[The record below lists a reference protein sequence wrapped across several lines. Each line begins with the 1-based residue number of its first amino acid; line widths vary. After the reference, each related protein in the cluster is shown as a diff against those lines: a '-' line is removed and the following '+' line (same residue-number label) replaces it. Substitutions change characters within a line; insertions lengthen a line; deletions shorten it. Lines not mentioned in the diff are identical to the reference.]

1 MTCRAAALKIG
12 AMTRRVLCL
21 GFLCTFLAVGQAKAQ
36 MLTGYAPKEH
46 QSPLTSSAPVQPVFT
61 PVPIVPPT
69 LPANPVK
76 DGKQPV
82 DFSADN
88 LEHDEKAQTVT
99 ATGNVRLI
107 QAGRALAADKV
118 VYNLATDTATAT
130 GHVVLTDVNG
140 DMHFAEKIEIGNELR
155 SGFVSQLHSM
165 MMDGGRFTAEK
176 GERLSEKKI
185 VMHNAS
191 YTPCNCETDRKQTP
205 AWQIKAKEVTYDEE
219 THRVSYKNARFEIFG
234 VPLLFTPFLSHSDGK
249 VKQKSGLLSPTA
261 GYDSQ
266 LGAVMTNRYYWAIGK
281 DRDATI
287 GVMAT
292 SKEAPVLLTGY
303 RQRFDH
309 AEIRADGSLTRSG
322 RTDSVAGQDVAKKD
336 DWRGHL
342 FADGKWDINDKW
354 RAGTNLELASDDQY
368 LRQYDFSGKNVL
380 ESQVYAER
388 FSGRNY
394 GAARALAFQD
404 TRILENRTDQP
415 NVLPEIETRF
425 LGKPNEVLGGRW
437 SLEASALGLQ
447 RFGGDQDMN
456 RAVLTGGWQKRVI
469 TGFGLVSTLDVTAR
483 ADAYSTRDRDLAAS
497 STGISGSAN
506 RGRGTVRG
514 HFLTS
519 YPVVKAMEKMQAVI
533 EPIVALTVSPNIGER
548 FDSIPNEDSQDI
560 QVDTSNLFEP
570 DRFPGYDRIED
581 RSRITYGVRN
591 GLYGYGGSSLDTFL
605 GQSYRFS
612 AKDNPF
618 PDGSGLEDQ
627 ASDIVGRVAGVYDKN
642 YGLGYAFQLGQ
653 DNMSARRH
661 EIDSY
666 ANFNRIQ
673 LGGRYL
679 FTKTLEGTS
688 IDETREQMG
697 LSAGYRLTD
706 HWRMRTGSLHDL
718 GGSDPGLR
726 KASVGFDY
734 VGCCVS
740 FSTTANRNLTSDSS
754 GDSGTEITFRFGLKN
769 IGEFE
774 GPSIDL
780 SGLSSATKDDT
791 TDGADAPPLP

>member
-1 MTCRAAALKIG
+1 M
-12 AMTRRVLCL
+12 
-21 GFLCTFLAVGQAKAQ
+21 
-36 MLTGYAPKEH
+36 
-46 QSPLTSSAPVQPVFT
+46 
-61 PVPIVPPT
+61 
-69 LPANPVK
+69 
-76 DGKQPV
+76 
-82 DFSADN
+82 
-88 LEHDEKAQTVT
+88 
-99 ATGNVRLI
+99 
-107 QAGRALAADKV
+107 
-118 VYNLATDTATAT
+118 
-130 GHVVLTDVNG
+130 
-140 DMHFAEKIEIGNELR
+140 
-155 SGFVSQLHSM
+155 
-165 MMDGGRFTAEK
+165 
-176 GERLSEKKI
+176 
-185 VMHNAS
+185 
-191 YTPCNCETDRKQTP
+191 
-205 AWQIKAKEVTYDEE
+205 EVTYDEE
-219 THRVSYKNARFEIFG
+219 THRVSYKKARFEIFG

-266 LGAVMTNRYYWAIGK
+266 LGMMMTNRYYWVISK

-303 RQRFDH
+303 RQRFDN
-309 AEIRADGSLTRSG
+309 AAIRADGSLTRSG
-322 RTDSVAGQDVAKKD
+322 RTDSVAGLDVAKKD

-342 FADGKWDINDKW
+342 FADGLWDINDKW
-354 RAGTNLELASDDQY
+354 RAGTTLELASDDQY
-368 LRQYDFSGKNVL
+368 LRQYDFSSKDVL

-394 GAARALAFQD
+394 GAARAIAFQD

-415 NVLPEIETRF
+415 NVLPEIEARF

-447 RFGGDQDMN
+447 RFGSDQDMN
-456 RAVLTGGWQKRVI
+456 RTVLTGGWQRRVI
-469 TGFGLVSTLDVTAR
+469 TGFGLVNTLDITAR
-483 ADAYSTRDRDLAAS
+483 ADAYSTRDRDLAETTA
-497 STGISGSAN
+497 GVSGSAN

-533 EPIVALTVSPNIGER
+533 EPIVALTMSPNIGER

-560 QVDTSNLFEP
+560 QIDTSNLFEP

-591 GLYGYGGSSLDTFL
+591 GLYGYDGSSLDTFL
-605 GQSYRFS
+605 GQSYRFTH
-612 AKDNPF
+612 KDNPF

-627 ASDIVGRVAGVYDKN
+627 ASDIVGRITGVYDKN
-642 YGLGYAFQLGQ
+642 YGLRYAFQLGQ

-661 EIDSY
+661 EIDSH
-666 ANFNRIQ
+666 ANFDRVQ

-679 FTKTLEGTS
+679 FTKALEGTS

-697 LSAGYRLTD
+697 LSAGYKLTD

-718 GGSDPGLR
+718 GGEDPGLR

-740 FSTTANRNLTSDSS
+740 FSTTANRNLTTESS

-774 GPSIDL
+774 GTSIDL
-780 SGLSSATKDDT
+780 SGLGKTSEDDV
-791 TDGADAPPLP
+791 DGADAPPL